1 LAAVTEIAAALGGRS
16 TDIADPGNSL
26 PARLSRPDFSQ
37 RDVQELTF
45 DDEIPF

>member
-1 LAAVTEIAAALGGRS
+1 LAAVTEIAAALDAGVPIS
-16 TDIADPGNSL
+16 PIPAISL
-26 PARLSRPDFSQ
+26 PARLSRPDFSR